1 LTSSHDSISDLDLI
15 ALHADTFF
23 VLGDSGRILSENKP
37 DTSGGPRFYLA
48 GCETGNVFQIH
59 RDVDDAVAHELQV
72 LAADEPPLFDSNSE
86 PLYLGEYLELL
97 SPTEDQV
104 GQGLN
109 YVFPVDFSYETDKTL
124 VISGTPEG
132 DQLVAELETN
142 DSIPEGLKSMG
153 FRTPS
158 DIWSPLCIGLHEGK
172 IAAIGETVRIGK
184 KGVEVGVDTVP
195 DLRGRGFGAAATA
208 GWALH
213 PDIKKHVRFY
223 GHAKSNNSSK
233 RVTERLALRY
243 IGASLLIR

>member
-1 LTSSHDSISDLDLI
+1 MTSSHDSISDLDLI

-184 KGVEVGVDTVP
+184 K
-195 DLRGRGFGAAATA
+195 RGGSRRGHGARFTRTGFGAAATD

-233 RVTERLALRY
+233 RVTERLGLRY

>member
-37 DTSGGPRFYLA
+37 DNSGGPRFYLA

-59 RDVDDAVAHELQV
+59 RDVDDAVAHELQM
-72 LAADEPPLFDSNSE
+72 LTADEPPLFDSNSE

-184 KGVEVGVDTVP
+184 K
-195 DLRGRGFGAAATA
+195 RGGSRRGHGARFTRTGFGAAATA

-233 RVTERLALRY
+233 RVTERLGLRY